1 LIDILGF
8 DGFVSRMFVLEPRSR
23 AVSAE
28 LQTSGHEQAITTM
41 HSYPMPVKPQ
51 LHAIPIP
58 QHPASSPF
66 SPPRRGIEPM
76 VSLLQE
82 IPDLDPD
89 LHGKSQFRTHHPAMI
104 LGRGSTFPLRF
115 AAWRNE
121 RKVSP
126 ASSEMRMRCNTPFRE
141 GLPISRVQFLP
152 WSSFKPSH
160 RMRSAIASTFQM
172 WWGDKMKFTLSDVS
186 KSIDREPTTQNS
198 SPPSPTHATNPR
210 VRFSGNKSA

>member
-1 LIDILGF
+1 VDT
-8 DGFVSRMFVLEPRSR
+8 SR
-23 AVSAE
+23 
-28 LQTSGHEQAITTM
+28 Q
-41 HSYPMPVKPQ
+41 
-51 LHAIPIP
+51 
-58 QHPASSPF
+58 
-66 SPPRRGIEPM
+66 SPPCTRTPCLSNRNSTRFPFLSTLHLPPFPRRDGESNPWYH
-76 VSLLQE
+76 SCK
-82 IPDLDPD
+82 
-89 LHGKSQFRTHHPAMI
+89 KSPTSTLTCTVNHNFALTI

-126 ASSEMRMRCNTPFRE
+126 ASSEMRMRRNTPFRE